1 MLVMQEALPLVFLS
15 RAASNPLVIRAQAVK
30 DFVNP
35 IVSNAADM
43 ASIMV
48 ENQQVGSLERENV
61 VFVK

>member
-1 MLVMQEALPLVFLS
+1 MQEALPLVFLS

-35 IVSNAADM
+35 IVSNAADT
-43 ASIMV
+43 ARIMV
-48 ENQQVGSLERENV
+48 ENQQVGFLERGNV